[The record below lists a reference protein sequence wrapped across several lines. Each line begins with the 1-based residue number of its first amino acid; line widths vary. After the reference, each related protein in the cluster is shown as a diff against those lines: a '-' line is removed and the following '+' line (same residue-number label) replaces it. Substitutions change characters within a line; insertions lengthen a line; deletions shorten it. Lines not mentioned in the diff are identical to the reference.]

1 MPQVTLKEAVCQQYN
16 ITESEFRE
24 FVLRKTLFRRVRLLR
39 PILGIFNP
47 DLLFQEKR
55 LVDKIGEARNLREI
69 QEEVDFYQHKYV
81 VNFMCKDALKFR
93 LSGMRLMTM
102 ASKAF
107 KQARGSPAIQGAAL
121 AG

>member
-1 MPQVTLKEAVCQQYN
+1 MPQITLKEAVCQLDN
-16 ITESEFRE
+16 IEEGEFRE
-24 FVLRKTLFRRVRLLR
+24 FVMRRTLFRRVRLLR

-55 LVDKIGEARNLREI
+55 LVDKIGEALSLREI
-69 QEEVDFYQHKYV
+69 QEEIDFYQHKYV

-93 LSGMRLMTM
+93 LSGMRLM
-102 ASKAF
+102 ALANKAF
-107 KQARGSPAIQGAAL
+107 QQAGGSRIQGPAL